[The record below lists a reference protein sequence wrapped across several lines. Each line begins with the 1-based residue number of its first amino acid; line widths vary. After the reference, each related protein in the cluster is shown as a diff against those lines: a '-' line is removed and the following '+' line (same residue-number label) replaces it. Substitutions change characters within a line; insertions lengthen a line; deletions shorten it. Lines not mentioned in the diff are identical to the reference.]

1 MKPLKLIVKTNTQNY
16 PILIGSNLISKL
28 NNIFKKNSIS
38 FKKCFVIIDNQI
50 PKKKIFKIQLGDCEN
65 SQNSWFYNLCM
76 N

>member
-38 FKKCFVIIDNQI
+38 YKKCFVIFDNQI
-50 PKKKIFKIQLGDCEN
+50 HKKK
-65 SQNSWFYNLCM
+65 NL
-76 N
+76 